1 MDETRDQNRA
11 LPSQIAQLFF
21 PPSSHYRNLFS
32 PEKSRIVLQR
42 RESIDTAENE
52 LADVALAPE
61 VEGRIFI
68 VTDKASSSIYNP
80 PVVWKSVLLL
90 DRCSCVHAI
99 VLYQLSD
106 VLADFS
112 CMNLR

>member
-1 MDETRDQNRA
+1 MDDGRDRNRA

-21 PPSSHYRNLFS
+21 PPSSHYRDLFS
-32 PEKSRIVLQR
+32 PEKARIVLQR

-52 LADVALAPE
+52 MADGALSPE

-68 VTDKASSSIYNP
+68 VTDKASSSIYITH
-80 PVVWKSVLLL
+80 LLYGNQCF
-90 DRCSCVHAI
+90 CSTDVAVCMP
-99 VLYQLSD
+99 LYRPSD

-112 CMNLR
+112 CVNLR